1 MKNFDELERLRWE
14 LRQRCADIIMA
25 GGEGDVD
32 SNMSSIDA
40 LMVLYER
47 HLNVAPE
54 TADDPDRDRFVLS
67 RGSAIAAYYA
77 ILCERGFLDYDDVRS
92 GFLQFDSPF
101 VGQPSRALPGIETCT
116 GALGHGLAVAMG
128 IALAAKMDGRPY
140 RTYVLIGEDEL
151 PTGSVWEA
159 AARADSLA
167 LDNLCAIVVAS
178 PSPGHSPGLPPDDE
192 DRLTV
197 RLEGHAEERW
207 SALGWN
213 VIAADGHDLLD
224 LDRALSQAAR
234 ATGRPTAIVARTVR
248 GYGAAPTRGGIAC
261 RCELPRDGG
270 ARGRPRRVN
279 EGEPRKKGARN
290 A

>member
-1 MKNFDELERLRWE
+1 MRDFEELETLRWD

-25 GGEGDVD
+25 GGEGDVEG
-32 SNMSSIDA
+32 NMSSIDA

-54 TADDPDRDRFVLS
+54 TAGDPDRDRFVLS

-101 VGQPSRALPGIETCT
+101 VGQPSRELLGIEACT

-128 IALAAKMDGRPY
+128 IALAAKMYGRPY

-151 PTGSVWEA
+151 PTGVVWEA
-159 AARADSLA
+159 AARASSLE
-167 LDNLCAIVVAS
+167 LENLCAIVVAC
-178 PSPGHSPGLPPDDE
+178 PPPDVPPDE
-192 DRLTV
+192 EGQ
-197 RLEGHAEERW
+197 LEARW

-213 VIAADGHDLLD
+213 VVSVDGHDLVG
-224 LDRALSQAAR
+224 LDRALSRAAE
-234 ATGRPTAIVARTVR
+234 AAGRPTAIVARTVR
-248 GYGAAPTRGGIAC
+248 GYGSAPTQGDVAC
-261 RCELPRDGG
+261 HCKLPRAGG
-270 ARGRPRRVN
+270 VGGWSRVAS
-279 EGEPRKKGARN
+279 EGEPRREGARN